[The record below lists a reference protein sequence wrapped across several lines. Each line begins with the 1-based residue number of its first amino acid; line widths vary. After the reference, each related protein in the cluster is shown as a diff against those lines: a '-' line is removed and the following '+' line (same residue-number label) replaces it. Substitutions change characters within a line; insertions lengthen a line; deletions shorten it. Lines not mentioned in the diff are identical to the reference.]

1 MVKFIMLFPRNL
13 QTDLLEATKVTPVV
27 LINGAR
33 QTGKSTLAT
42 GMFPLHDRPRY
53 ISLDDIATLGL
64 AKTSPKSFIQSLTSP
79 VIIDEIQRAP
89 ELFLP
94 IKESIDKLRKPG
106 RYMLTGSANVLT
118 LPKLADSLAGR
129 MEIYTLWPL
138 SQGELKGQQESF
150 IDTVFS
156 KEMLPHVNAIEMPQL
171 VEALVAGGYPDIQ
184 SRATTR
190 LRENWYT
197 SYINSILERGVRELS
212 HIEGLT
218 QLPDLLSLL
227 ASRSGGLMNLSDIS
241 RSLELNYM
249 TLKRYLALLQAVY
262 VVVQLPAWANNLG
275 KRLVKSSK
283 LYINDTGL
291 LCHLIGR
298 DASALES
305 NKSLFG
311 AVFENFV
318 VMELMKQT
326 AWSVLRPKLYHYR
339 TSDNRY
345 EVDLVLEA
353 RDGRAVGVEC
363 KASSTVTKDN
373 FKGLY
378 ALKEDAGSK
387 FVRGVVLYTGSNTL
401 RFDDKMEAVPV
412 SALWQIASKAAPL
425 LNEPEQ

>member
-1 MVKFIMLFPRNL
+1 MLFPRNL

-42 GMFPLHDRPRY
+42 GMFPPQKRPRY

-64 AKTSPKSFIQSLTSP
+64 AKSSPKNFIQVMDGP

-94 IKESIDKLRKPG
+94 IKESVDKLRKPG
-106 RYMLTGSANVLT
+106 RFILTGSANVLT

-129 MEIYTLWPL
+129 MEVYTLWPL
-138 SQGELKGQQESF
+138 SQGELRGHQESF
-150 IDTVFS
+150 IDAVFS
-156 KEMLPHVNAIEMPQL
+156 KQKVPDVSATEMRQL
-171 VEALVAGGYPDIQ
+171 VQALITGGYPDIQ
-184 SRATTR
+184 SRTGTR

-197 SYINSILERGVRELS
+197 SYINSLLERDVRELS
-212 HIEGLT
+212 NIEGLT
-218 QLPDLLSLL
+218 ELPNLLSLL
-227 ASRSGGLMNLSDIS
+227 ASRAGGLVNLSDVS
-241 RSLELNYM
+241 RSLELSYM

-275 KRLVKSSK
+275 KRLVKASK

-298 DASALES
+298 DAAALES
-305 NKSLFG
+305 NRSLLG

-339 TSDNRY
+339 TSDGRY
-345 EVDLVLEA
+345 EVDLVLET
-353 RDGRAVGVEC
+353 RDGRVVGVEC
-363 KASSTVTKDN
+363 KSSSTVTKDN

-401 RFDDKMEAVPV
+401 RFDDKMEAMPV
-412 SALWQIASKAAPL
+412 TALWEITSKPSPQ
-425 LNEPEQ
+425 LNI

>member
-1 MVKFIMLFPRNL
+1 MLFPRNL

-33 QTGKSTLAT
+33 QTGKSTLAV
-42 GMFPLHDRPRY
+42 GMFPPDNRPRY

-64 AKTSPKSFIQSLTSP
+64 AKSSPKSFIQGIAGP

-94 IKESIDKLRKPG
+94 IKEAIDKMRKPG
-106 RYMLTGSANVLT
+106 RFILTGSANVLS

-138 SQGELKGQQESF
+138 SRGELEGQQESF

-156 KEMLPHVNAIEMPQL
+156 KQTMPNLSAIEMHQL
-171 VEALVAGGYPDIQ
+171 IQALVAGGYPNIQ
-184 SRATTR
+184 SRTSTR

-197 SYINSILERGVRELS
+197 SYITSLLERDVRELS
-212 HIEGLT
+212 NIEGLT
-218 QLPDLLSLL
+218 ELPNLLSLL
-227 ASRSGGLMNLSDIS
+227 ASRAGGLMNLSDVS
-241 RSLELNYM
+241 RSLELSYM

-262 VVVQLPAWANNLG
+262 VVVELPAWANNLG
-275 KRLVKSSK
+275 KRLVKSPK

-298 DASALES
+298 DAAALES
-305 NKSLFG
+305 NKPLLGS
-311 AVFENFV
+311 VFENFV

-326 AWSVLRPKLYHYR
+326 AWSTLRPKLYHYR
-339 TSDNRY
+339 TSDGRY

-353 RDGRAVGVEC
+353 RDGRVVGVEC
-363 KASSTVTKDN
+363 KSSSTVTKDN

-378 ALKEDAGSK
+378 ALREDAGSK
-387 FVRGVVLYTGSNTL
+387 FIRGVVLYSGSNTL

-412 SALWQIASKAAPL
+412 SALWQVTSKPSPP
-425 LNEPEQ
+425 LNEPEDLNT